1 MRWLGG
7 LVVLAYAASAL
18 TGVPNLGRSSSGG
31 GREVVDRAVRGPG
44 GTWIWAGG
52 YSGGK

>member
-18 TGVPNLGRSSSGG
+18 TGVPDLGFGSGRS
-31 GREVVDRAVRGPG
+31 RLPADARRGPG
-44 GTWIWAGG
+44 GTWVWVGG
-52 YSGGK
+52 FQGGK

>member
-1 MRWLGG
+1 MKWIGG
-7 LVVLAYAASAL
+7 LVVLAYAASAF
-18 TGVPNLGRSSSGG
+18 TGVPDLGRSSSGG
-31 GREVVDRAVRGPG
+31 GRETEHATRGPG